1 MKSKLTRRDFI
12 RTVAA
17 ASAFSIVPR
26 HVLGGPGQTPPSE
39 QFTRAIIGCGGISAS
54 HLPMTDGR
62 LLALCDPDSERLANR
77 MKKQPPE
84 VKGYRDFRDILARRD
99 IDIVHICTPPH
110 WHALMTVLAAEA
122 GKDIW
127 CEKPMARTIGEAIR
141 ARDIVSRRQRIFRIN
156 TWFRFTSSLYGF
168 GTPSAPLKKIVAN
181 GLLGWPIKVIVGAAT
196 GFNWKLETWSGKTD
210 VPPEPVPPNLD
221 YNLWLGPAP
230 FKPYFAHRVHG
241 SFRGYWDYDAGGLGD
256 MGQHYLDP
264 VQFILGKDDT
274 SPVSVEVD
282 TPPQPADAVIPW
294 RRVTMKY
301 ADGCTIILD
310 GDNRETD
317 APYLEGPLGKIWP
330 GLRSNI
336 PNLARKIADLPDLPP
351 ANDDFRKCVLTRQPF
366 VLNEQNAGRSCI
378 MVQMAACAVKLGRTL
393 KFDPVALR
401 FIGDDEA
408 NRLID
413 QPMRSP
419 WHL

>member
-1 MKSKLTRRDFI
+1 MKSRFTRRDFI

-17 ASAFSIVPR
+17 ATAFTIVPR
-26 HVLGGPGQTPPSE
+26 HVLGGTGYTPPSE
-39 QFTRAIIGCGGISAS
+39 QLTRAIIGCGGISAS
-54 HLPMTDGR
+54 HLSMDDGR
-62 LLALCDPDSERLANR
+62 LLALCDVDEDQLAHR
-77 MKKQPPE
+77 MKGQPSD
-84 VKGYRDFRDILARRD
+84 VKGYRDFREILARPD

-110 WHALMTVLAAEA
+110 WHAIMSVMAAEA
-122 GKDIW
+122 GKDIF
-127 CEKPMARTIGEAIR
+127 CEKPMARTIGEIIR
-141 ARDIVSRRQRIFRIN
+141 SRDVVSRRQRIFRVN
-156 TWFRFTSSLYGF
+156 TWFRFRDTLYRF
-168 GTPSAPLKKIVAN
+168 GIPAAPLRKIVSN
-181 GLLGWPIKVIVGAAT
+181 GLLGWPIKVTVGAST
-196 GFNWKLETWSGKTD
+196 GFDWKLEGWTGQTNL
-210 VPPEPVPPNLD
+210 VPQPVPANLD

-230 FKPYFAHRVHG
+230 YKPYHPHHVHG

-294 RRVTMKY
+294 RRVELKY
-301 ADGCTIILD
+301 TDGCSIILD
-310 GDNRETD
+310 GDNREKD

-330 GLRSNI
+330 GLRSDI
-336 PNLARKIADLPDLPP
+336 PNLARKVSELPDLEPP
-351 ANDDFRKCVLTRQPF
+351 NTDFAKCVRTRRPF
-366 VLNEQNAGRSCI
+366 VLNEQNAARSCI
-378 MVQMAACAVKLGRTL
+378 LVQMSACAVKLGRSL

-419 WHL
+419 WYL